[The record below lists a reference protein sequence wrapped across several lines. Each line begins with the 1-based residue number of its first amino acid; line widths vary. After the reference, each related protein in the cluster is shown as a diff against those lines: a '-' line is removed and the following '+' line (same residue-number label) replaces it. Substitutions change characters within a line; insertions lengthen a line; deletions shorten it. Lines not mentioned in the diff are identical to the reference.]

1 MQVVFVA
8 TPLADCLSLSSYYM
22 YQPQQAHCVLM
33 YVEWTH
39 VVVLIAPAQHSTVH
53 AGSSISTPI
62 SSGAKGRVH
71 LFDDHAAT
79 TTHVSPVALRLT
91 SPPRIPPDTFIA
103 LDARLPERTV
113 PRLQLLSE
121 RCRSRGSRGVQ
132 AAVRLRCVAQP
143 VQGRARLTQPRS
155 TCSSSRLW
163 GFKGGRRARH
173 PLSPQLDTHMCARAL
188 LVPCLYRWCWSHS

>member
-1 MQVVFVA
+1 MVSLYRILFPVQVVFVA
-8 TPLADCLSLSSYYM
+8 TSLADCLSLSSYYM

-91 SPPRIPPDTFIA
+91 PPRGYPQTH
-103 LDARLPERTV
+103 
-113 PRLQLLSE
+113 
-121 RCRSRGSRGVQ
+121 
-132 AAVRLRCVAQP
+132 
-143 VQGRARLTQPRS
+143 
-155 TCSSSRLW
+155 SSRSMPDFRNAPCPGSNYCQNAADREVRG
-163 GFKGGRRARH
+163 GFKPRCGCG
-173 PLSPQLDTHMCARAL
+173 AL
-188 LVPCLYRWCWSHS
+188 LNPCKDVPDLPNRD